1 MSIARRFVITGRVQR
16 VGFRYFV
23 VEAAEDE
30 RLGGWVRNLRDG
42 RVEALVEGEAH
53 AVERFERKIRSG
65 PPAARVDNVEV
76 EVREPSGHLTGFRVE
91 PSA

>member
-76 EVREPSGHLTGFRVE
+76 EEREPSGHLTGFRVE